1 MHFTMYGYAT
11 DVNYISLFQ
20 YDQGVARLQPEQSLN
35 YEEFTFSDPPVPELS
50 LPAPMITDDDQTDF
64 PPVLELS
71 ATPTP
76 METDN
81 PLEST
86 RNIPSTD
93 LNFTVN
99 TSFDLTIQRPIEQ
112 QAVQLEE

>member
-1 MHFTMYGYAT
+1 MYGYAT

-35 YEEFTFSDPPVPELS
+35 YEEFTFSDPPVLELS
-50 LPAPMITDDDQTDF
+50 LSAPMITDDDQTDV

-71 ATPTP
+71 ATSTP

-81 PLEST
+81 GARKHQKNPLYRFKFHCEFF
-86 RNIPSTD
+86 I
-93 LNFTVN
+93 
-99 TSFDLTIQRPIEQ
+99 RPYHTTTH
-112 QAVQLEE
+112 